1 VECRASGRATSHL
14 KQPEIKID
22 CRAMKRAT

>member
-1 VECRASGRATSHL
+1 VERRASGRATSHL

-22 CRAMKRAT
+22 RRATKRAT